1 LIKYKKIKP
10 LFKKNKYMKYIKLFE
25 NFSEEGFPKSITIE
39 LTDKF
44 VRRMKEYKSGPL
56 SGRALAGDAHQ
67 LDYPA
72 RVLYEIKLFNN
83 VATGGG
89 YNLVRIGTAPLHDY
103 WICYFPEKN
112 EVGVVQIVK
121 TPEYNDWFSDK
132 ERYDYNPSL
141 FSKDHIM
148 ANLKTDTAYYGHFE
162 NGFKVGEVDH
172 LGYFKI
178 VDIE

>member
-1 LIKYKKIKP
+1 
-10 LFKKNKYMKYIKLFE
+10 MKYIKLFE
-25 NFSEEGFPKSITIE
+25 NFSEEDFPKSITIE

-44 VRRMKEYKSGPL
+44 IQRMKEYKSGQEE
-56 SGRALAGDAHQ
+56 GRALQVPDGWS
-67 LDYPA
+67 
-72 RVLYEIKLFNN
+72 YEIKLFNN
-83 VATGGG
+83 SLSGGG
-89 YNLVRIGTAPLHDY
+89 YNLVRIGTAPSHDY
-103 WICYFPEKN
+103 WICFFPEKN

-121 TPEYNDWFSDK
+121 TPEYKDWFSDQ
-132 ERYDYNPSL
+132 ERYEHNVSL

-148 ANLKTDTAYYGHFE
+148 ANLKTDTSYYGKFE